1 MREGCLCT
9 YNLQGQETGVLLWKM
24 GLKLSSKDLLKEDN
38 SSESG
43 NPQKTG

>member
-1 MREGCLCT
+1 MYLELAGA
-9 YNLQGQETGVLLWKM
+9 GEAGVLLWEM

-38 SSESG
+38 SSGSS